1 MVIIMK
7 KADIITGT
15 SLILL
20 SVYVLATAWGM
31 ELWTTGA
38 DSAPG
43 PGFVSFIAGIV
54 LLLLSAVLVVNAL
67 RQSVPATEK
76 PVISLHGLMQLGIVA
91 GSALVASIL
100 SQWTGFVI
108 AMGLM
113 GAFLTTM
120 LAEKKNVKVTA
131 LVGVIL
137 PAVLYLIFKV
147 GLDVMLPVGF
157 LGI

>member
-1 MVIIMK
+1 MK
-7 KADIITGT
+7 KADIITGA
-15 SLILL
+15 LLMLL
-20 SVYVLATAWGM
+20 SVYVMATAWGM

-43 PGFVSFIAGIV
+43 PGFVSFIAGIL
-54 LLLLSAVLVVNAL
+54 LLLLSAALVIGAL
-67 RQSVPATEK
+67 RRSVPAKEK
-76 PVISLHGLMQLGIVA
+76 PIFDRHGFKLLGIVA

-100 SQWTGFVI
+100 SQWTGFVV

-120 LAEKKNVKVTA
+120 LAEKKNVKLTA
-131 LVGVIL
+131 LVAVIL
-137 PAVLYLIFKV
+137 PAVLYLIFKA

>member
-1 MVIIMK
+1 MK

-15 SLILL
+15 LLMLL
-20 SVYVLATAWGM
+20 SVYVMVTAWGM
-31 ELWTTGA
+31 DLWTTGA

-43 PGFVSFIAGIV
+43 PGFVSFIAGIL
-54 LLLLSAVLVVNAL
+54 LLLLSAALVLSEV
-67 RQSVPATEK
+67 RKSVPAKEK
-76 PVISLHGLMQLGIVA
+76 PVFDRQGFKLLGIVA

-100 SQWTGFVI
+100 SQWTGFVV

-131 LVGVIL
+131 LVAVIL
-137 PAVLYLIFKV
+137 PAVLYLIFKA

>member
-1 MVIIMK
+1 MK

-15 SLILL
+15 LLMLL
-20 SVYVLATAWGM
+20 SVYVMVTAWGM
-31 ELWTTGA
+31 DLWTTGA

-43 PGFVSFIAGIV
+43 PGFVSFIAGIL
-54 LLLLSAVLVVNAL
+54 LLLLSAALVLSAV
-67 RQSVPATEK
+67 RKSVPAKEK
-76 PVISLHGLMQLGIVA
+76 PVFDRQGFKLLGIVA

-100 SQWTGFVI
+100 SQWTGFVV

-131 LVGVIL
+131 LVAVIL
-137 PAVLYLIFKV
+137 PAVLYLIFKA

>member
-1 MVIIMK
+1 MK
-7 KADIITGT
+7 KADIITGA
-15 SLILL
+15 LLMLL
-20 SVYVLATAWGM
+20 SVYVMATAWGM

-43 PGFVSFIAGIV
+43 PGFVSFIAGIL
-54 LLLLSAVLVVNAL
+54 LLLLSAALVIGAL
-67 RQSVPATEK
+67 RRSVPDKEK
-76 PVISLHGLMQLGIVA
+76 PVFDRHGFKLLGIVA

-100 SQWTGFVI
+100 SQWTGFVV

-120 LAEKKNVKVTA
+120 LAEKKNVKLTA
-131 LVGVIL
+131 LVAVIL
-137 PAVLYLIFKV
+137 PAVLYLIFKA